1 MHSAVLLLP
10 VALLLASAPLASTQG
25 CAPGG
30 PATNKLRVHVAPH
43 THDDVGWDESYLEC
57 GENPCV
63 NCGLAPQPS
72 THPLLLPLPP
82 RRPLPP
88 PLLADYYGN
97 GPIGGRNVSQII
109 TNVVRGLAADP
120 KRRFSYVEQA
130 FFQIWFET
138 QADDVKATVRTLV
151 ANRQLV
157 FLNGGFSMHDEA
169 APTYV
174 DMLDNT
180 AVGQRNIVNNFNVS
194 ALPTIGWQWV
204 PSRAARK
211 NFPQT
216 HLPFPAR
223 PAAPSRVRQTR
234 AGLTRSATRRF
245 RASSPA
251 RRAATSA

>member
-57 GENPCV
+57 REKPCV
-63 NCGLAPQPS
+63 NYGLAPQPS

-194 ALPTIGWQWV
+194 ALPTLGWQWV
-204 PSRAARK
+204 P
-211 NFPQT
+211 
-216 HLPFPAR
+216 HC
-223 PAAPSRVRQTR
+223 
-234 AGLTRSATRRF
+234 RR
-245 RASSPA
+245 RI
-251 RRAATSA
+251 